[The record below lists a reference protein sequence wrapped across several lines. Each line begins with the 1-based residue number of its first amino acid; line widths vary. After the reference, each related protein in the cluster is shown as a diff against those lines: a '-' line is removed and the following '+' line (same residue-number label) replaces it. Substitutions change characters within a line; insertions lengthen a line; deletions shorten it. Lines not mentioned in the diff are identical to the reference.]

1 MTDNNSQRHPAKA
14 PLFEMT
20 IRVNSEAPL
29 RAAHAIKRGVVLSWQ
44 ATRAVARR
52 LRWLAIIVLVSAVG
66 GIIKGL
72 FRGSVEHGAAA
83 ALALFALGSLGY
95 GAALLKRR
103 FSPLVRD

>member
-1 MTDNNSQRHPAKA
+1 
-14 PLFEMT
+14 
-20 IRVNSEAPL
+20 
-29 RAAHAIKRGVVLSWQ
+29 
-44 ATRAVARR
+44 
-52 LRWLAIIVLVSAVG
+52 LAIIVLVSAVG

>member
-29 RAAHAIKRGVVLSWQ
+29 RAAHAIKRGVALSWQ

-52 LRWLAIIVLVSAVG
+52 LRWLVVIVLVSAVG
-66 GIIKGL
+66 GSDKGL
-72 FRGSVEHGAAA
+72 FRGSVEHAAAA
-83 ALALFALGSLGY
+83 ALAPFPPRSLGY
-95 GAALLKRR
+95 RAASLQRR
-103 FSPLVRD
+103 FC